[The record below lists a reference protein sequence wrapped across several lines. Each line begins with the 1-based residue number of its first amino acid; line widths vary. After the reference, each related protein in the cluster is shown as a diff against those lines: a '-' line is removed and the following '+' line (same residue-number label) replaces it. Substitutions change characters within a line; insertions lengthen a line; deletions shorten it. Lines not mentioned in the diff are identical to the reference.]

1 MPSGGDHRDALLTRA
16 LRRVVDLRPAE
27 TRPLLL
33 AGAYFFC
40 ILAAYYILRPMRE
53 AMGVA
58 GGVENLAWLFTGT
71 LVTMLA
77 VHTPFAA
84 LVARLPRRRFVSLT
98 NRFFLVNILLF
109 FAALHLLP
117 ARGDMWLGRVFFVW
131 TSVFGLF
138 VVSIFWAVMVDVFDP
153 EQGKRLFGFIALGGT
168 LGGIAG
174 AGLTAALARPLG
186 PVQLLLLSAVLLE
199 LGLRCVLRLTRETG
213 ASPRPRAAAD
223 PELPIGGSAIGGI
236 AHVARSPYLLGI
248 CAYMLLFTLG
258 STVLYFHQARLAER
272 AFTDPALRTVFF
284 ARLDLA
290 VNGLTALTQV
300 FLTGRILRRLG
311 VAVTMTLLPALSLL
325 GFTLLG
331 LAPLLGAFV
340 LFQVLRRAG
349 EFAVA
354 KPTRELLYTVMD
366 REDKYKAKNFID
378 TFVYRAGDQMAAWS
392 YTGFLAIGM
401 GMSAISFALAP
412 LAAVWLVLALWL
424 GRRQSALAAARP
436 RPPLG
441 SPSPEPTA
449 A

>member
-1 MPSGGDHRDALLTRA
+1 
-16 LRRVVDLRPAE
+16 
-27 TRPLLL
+27 
-33 AGAYFFC
+33 
-40 ILAAYYILRPMRE
+40 
-53 AMGVA
+53 
-58 GGVENLAWLFTGT
+58 
-71 LVTMLA
+71 MLA
-77 VHTPFAA
+77 LHTPFAA
-84 LVARLPRRRFVSLT
+84 LVARLPRRRFVALT

-109 FAALHLLP
+109 FAALHVLP
-117 ARGDMWLGRVFFVW
+117 ARGDVWLGRVFFVW
-131 TSVFGLF
+131 TSVFNLF

-186 PVQLLLLSAVLLE
+186 PVQLLLLSAILLE
-199 LGLRCVLRLTRETG
+199 LGLRCMLRLTRETG
-213 ASPRPRAAAD
+213 APRPHDAAD
-223 PELPIGGSAIGGI
+223 PELPIGGSAIGGVV
-236 AHVARSPYLLGI
+236 HVARSPYLLGI

-272 AFTDPALRTVFF
+272 AFADPALRTAFF

-311 VAVTMTLLPALSLL
+311 VAATMTLLPALSLV

-331 LAPLLGAFV
+331 FAPLLGAFV
-340 LFQVLRRAG
+340 VFQVLRRAG

-354 KPTRELLYTVMD
+354 KPTRELLYTVVD

-378 TFVYRAGDQMAAWS
+378 TFVYRAGDQTAAWS

-401 GMSAISFALAP
+401 SMSAISFVLAP

-441 SPSPEPTA
+441 SLEPSA